1 MEKILKKIKKWNEWW
16 AFIQKEKL
24 KAMEYCGRGF
34 F

>member
-1 MEKILKKIKKWNEWW
+1 MKKILKKIKKWNEWW
-16 AFIQKEKL
+16 TFIQKEKL